1 MTLVIINRRLTRF
14 LSFDCTYRHK
24 FPPRSLFNLVDP
36 ERCPRPQLLE
46 HMSSVSMFK
55 APASW
60 SMSALSS
67 AQGSWST
74 DGDISVEVKE
84 TNVRAKVASGVSI
97 LMRTVPQQSEEM
109 NNPTWGSRRHIQLKP
124 KRSKWQKYKRMFLKS
139 RNNAMSVA

>member
-1 MTLVIINRRLTRF
+1 MALIIINRRLTRF
-14 LSFDCTYRHK
+14 LFFDRTCRHE

-36 ERCPRPQLLE
+36 KTCPRPQLLE

-74 DGDISVEVKE
+74 DGDISLEMKE
-84 TNVRAKVASGVSI
+84 TNIRAKVASGVSI
-97 LMRTVPQQSEEM
+97 LMRTVPKQSVEM
-109 NNPTWGSRRHIQLKP
+109 NNPTWGSRRHIQPKP
-124 KRSKWQKYKRMFLKS
+124 KRSKWQKYKRMFLKP
-139 RNNAMSVA
+139 RNNTVSVA